1 MTLETVIVT
10 VLAMNPALV
19 TMPVSTVAPITS
31 CVVVVVVDREEE
43 KPHAL
48 VELCMWRK
56 EQAQLLYNES
66 TGHTATDEVPAA
78 STRAGV
84 AEDERASFSK
94 I

>member
-1 MTLETVIVT
+1 
-10 VLAMNPALV
+10 
-19 TMPVSTVAPITS
+19 
-31 CVVVVVVDREEE
+31 
-43 KPHAL
+43 
-48 VELCMWRK
+48 MWRK